1 MNMTLTNRDKMLLIA
16 LAGVL
21 VFFVVYMT
29 VCKDYGARRDI
40 AEAHLTELTPQL
52 QQLQA
57 YAANQKAYE
66 NKTKKIRDQ
75 ITTELERFPTDLRS
89 EHIILNAKELQ
100 DALGITVQ
108 SVGYRQP
115 ALITALSL
123 PVKNGDSYQ
132 MTDMFAFTTGED
144 IRCTLDYNQFK
155 SLLDFIYSQKD
166 RTALKS
172 ISVTY
177 NSETGGLSG
186 TASITKYFITP
197 DQYVYKKA
205 DVGEVQQG
213 VSDPFGTS
221 KAASKSSASKS
232 SGSTATASSG
242 TNSTQKGGVTEIHEN
257 TNS

>member
-1 MNMTLTNRDKMLLIA
+1 MNMTLTNRDKTLLIV

-29 VCKDYGARRDI
+29 VCKDYNARRDA
-40 AEAHLTELTPQL
+40 AEARLTELTPQL

-57 YAANQKAYE
+57 YAAGQKAYE
-66 NKTKKIRDQ
+66 NKTRKIRDQ
-75 ITTELERFPTDLRS
+75 ITTELERFPSDLRS

-108 SVGYRQP
+108 SVGYQQP
-115 ALITALSL
+115 SLITALSL
-123 PVKNGDSYQ
+123 PVKNGGSYQ

-144 IRCTLDYNQFK
+144 IQCTLNYNQFK

-172 ISVTY
+172 ISITY

-186 TASITKYFITP
+186 TASIAKYFITP
-197 DQYVYKKA
+197 DQYVYEKA
-205 DVGEVQQG
+205 YVGDVQQG
-213 VSDPFGTS
+213 VSNPFGTS
-221 KAASKSSASKS
+221 KAAAQSSANKS
-232 SGSTATASSG
+232 AGAVLAGLNGSAI
-242 TNSTQKGGVTEIHEN
+242 TQKGGVTEIHERAGG
-257 TNS
+257 